1 METVLP
7 NLGLSVLFALVGLVL
22 LFLGY
27 SAIDMLTPGDMHKR
41 IFEEANIAVGIL
53 AAAFVVGL
61 AMIIAS
67 AIS

>member
-7 NLGLSVLFALVGLVL
+7 HLGLSVLFAIVGLVL

-27 SAIDMLTPGDMHKR
+27 RAIDMLTPGDMHKH
-41 IFEEANIAVGIL
+41 IFDEANIAVAIL